1 MGTTEQWL
9 HGSEG
14 SPWNTPI
21 PHPAWRLGTEA
32 GKVASGL
39 TKTCRELLLIFERP
53 LLLLHRE
60 VGEDFVH
67 NTRARATGISTE
79 LERGIL

>member
-1 MGTTEQWL
+1 M
-9 HGSEG
+9 
-14 SPWNTPI
+14 
-21 PHPAWRLGTEA
+21 EA

-39 TKTCRELLLIFERP
+39 TKTFRELLLIFERP

>member
-1 MGTTEQWL
+1 M
-9 HGSEG
+9 
-14 SPWNTPI
+14 
-21 PHPAWRLGTEA
+21 
-32 GKVASGL
+32 ASGL
-39 TKTCRELLLIFERP
+39 TKTFRELLLIFERP

-60 VGEDFVH
+60 VGEDCVH